1 MSNKLITLQSAL
13 DAFDLRDDAF
23 LSVAVIKAKLSKLP
37 GVEQVHSDEVKFWK
51 ERAKFYEKMC
61 FDLINDIN
69 KGGKICSI
77 EVNEHGIIF
86 TMEQEGKRC

>member
-23 LSVAVIKAKLSKLP
+23 LSVAVIKAKLSELP
-37 GVEQVHSDEVKFWK
+37 TVDQVHSTEVAFWK
-51 ERAKFYEKMC
+51 KRAEFYGETC
-61 FDLINDIN
+61 SNLLREIS

-86 TMEQEGKRC
+86 TMEQEGE